1 VTEQAAAERAGQFA
15 ALYTEARIDDQRR
28 FYHRRRVEAEKAH
41 DQAIHAKWTL
51 STLAAIAGAVGAALP
66 EARTTLA
73 IAAAFLAAAATAMA
87 AYQSL
92 YAFPRLAKLYRDAEL
107 SLSALAAA
115 REALGTDLNDE
126 QARAIVERIEKVFS
140 QENGQWGQLIRHS
153 TQPGGR
159 GGSQD

>member
-1 VTEQAAAERAGQFA
+1 MTEQAAAERAVQFA
-15 ALYTEARIDDQRR
+15 ELYKEARIDDQLA
-28 FYHRRRVEAEKAH
+28 FYNGRRVENEKAH
-41 DQAIHAKWTL
+41 DQAIRLKWTL

-66 EARTTLA
+66 EARTALA

-115 REALGTDLNDE
+115 REAMGSGLSPE
-126 QARAIVERIEKVFS
+126 QARALVERIEKVFS
-140 QENGQWGQLIRHS
+140 QENGQWGQLVRHS
-153 TQPGGR
+153 TQPADHGGD
-159 GGSQD
+159 QD

>member
-1 VTEQAAAERAGQFA
+1 VTEQAAAERAVQFA
-15 ALYTEARIDDQRR
+15 ELYQEARIDDQLG
-28 FYHRRRVEAEKAH
+28 FYNGRRVENEKAH
-41 DQAIHAKWTL
+41 DQAIRVKWTL

-66 EARTTLA
+66 EARTALA

-115 REALGTDLNDE
+115 REAMGSGLSRE
-126 QARAIVERIEKVFS
+126 QARALVERMEKVFT

-153 TQPGGR
+153 TQRSGQGE
-159 GGSQD
+159 GKD

>member
-1 VTEQAAAERAGQFA
+1 MTEQAAERAVQFA
-15 ALYTEARIDDQRR
+15 ELYKEARIDDQLG
-28 FYHRRRVEAEKAH
+28 FYNGRRVENEKAH
-41 DQAIHAKWTL
+41 DQAIRVKWTL

-66 EARTTLA
+66 EARTALA

-92 YAFPRLAKLYRDAEL
+92 YAFPRLAKLYQDAEL

-115 REALGTDLNDE
+115 REATSSGLSYE
-126 QARAIVERIEKVFS
+126 QARALVERIEKVFT

-153 TQPGGR
+153 TQPR
-159 GGSQD
+159 GHDSAQD

>member
-1 VTEQAAAERAGQFA
+1 MTDQAAAERAVQFA
-15 ALYTEARIDDQRR
+15 ELYKEARVDDQLG
-28 FYHRRRVEAEKAH
+28 FYNGRRVENEKAH
-41 DQAIHAKWTL
+41 DQAIRVKWTL

-66 EARTTLA
+66 EARTALA
-73 IAAAFLAAAATAMA
+73 IAAAFLAAAATAMT

-115 REALGTDLNDE
+115 REAMGSGLSHE
-126 QARAIVERIEKVFS
+126 QARALVERIEKVFT

-153 TQPGGR
+153 TQPGGHS
-159 GGSQD
+159 GAQD